1 MPISDRRPQSCPTR
15 TPRLHSMPRRRTRGG
30 FRAACALPLPA
41 LTASLALASLL
52 TAAATPAL
60 ARPDVVESTDEK
72 RSALS
77 VTVYNSDLGLVREVR
92 SVQLPRGTSTL
103 RFGDVAERIRPETV
117 SVSTASGPALR
128 VLEQNY
134 EYDLINASKIL
145 DKYVGREV
153 TVYVTNPE
161 TGDERPVTAT
171 LLSNNNGQIFRIGKQ
186 ISLGLPGRVV
196 VPDLPDNL
204 IARPTLLWLLE
215 TDGRGARD
223 LEVSY
228 LTGGMSWRA
237 DYVATLAGDERTL
250 DLTGWVTVDNQSG
263 ARFTDATLKLV
274 AGDVNLVRPTT
285 RYRDDVMKSMAMA
298 EPMRRGFQEREFFEY
313 HLYALERPTT
323 LGQNQ
328 TKQIELLHA
337 DSVAVKK
344 RYIAETA
351 VNVHGGSQRDTTPR
365 KVDVKLE
372 FVNDAESNLGR
383 PLPKGVVRV
392 YKSDTDESLIFA
404 GEDSID
410 HTPDG
415 ETVRL
420 TLGEAF
426 DVTFERRVTSYL
438 EVSKREIELGVEVK
452 IRNRKDEP
460 VTVTVVE
467 RFPGQRRILGS
478 SAKAGEPDAFT
489 SEFEIEVP
497 ADGARTV
504 TYEARA
510 SR

>member
-1 MPISDRRPQSCPTR
+1 M
-15 TPRLHSMPRRRTRGG
+15 
-30 FRAACALPLPA
+30 
-41 LTASLALASLL
+41 
-52 TAAATPAL
+52 
-60 ARPDVVESTDEK
+60 
-72 RSALS
+72 
-77 VTVYNSDLGLVREVR
+77 
-92 SVQLPRGTSTL
+92 
-103 RFGDVAERIRPETV
+103 
-117 SVSTASGPALR
+117 
-128 VLEQNY
+128 
-134 EYDLINASKIL
+134 
-145 DKYVGREV
+145 
-153 TVYVTNPE
+153 
-161 TGDERPVTAT
+161 
-171 LLSNNNGQIFRIGKQ
+171 
-186 ISLGLPGRVV
+186 
-196 VPDLPDNL
+196 
-204 IARPTLLWLLE
+204 
-215 TDGRGARD
+215 
-223 LEVSY
+223 SY

-263 ARFTDATLKLV
+263 TRFTDATLKLV

-344 RYIAETA
+344 RYIAETV

-372 FVNDAESNLGR
+372 FANDTESNLGR

-438 EVSKREIELGVEVK
+438 ELSKREVELGVEVK